1 MSDSPN
7 PPDDSRGRLL
17 PFLLGV
23 TGLAV
28 GLLLLARR
36 QLVVGTIV
44 LSIGCL
50 SLGWS
55 IGGFGGGGYG
65 ASDS

>member
-1 MSDSPN
+1 MPDSPT
-7 PPDDSRGRLL
+7 PADDSRGRLL

-23 TGLAV
+23 AGLAV